1 MEAFYDLLQF
11 FIRQSWNFSVKEILR
26 LADRFKLVY
35 IENIHIQI
43 IGIRIIIPFFKS
55 TLKFLRMILWIDIE
69 RKAIDPVILDRFRML
84 LLIPLFDDRIDQ
96 GTQL

>member
-35 IENIHIQI
+35 IENIYIQI

-55 TLKFLRMILWIDIE
+55 TLKFLRLILWIDIE

-84 LLIPLFDDRIDQ
+84 LLIPLFDDRTD
-96 GTQL
+96 

>member
-11 FIRQSWNFSVKEILR
+11 FIRQAWNFSIKEIFR

-43 IGIRIIIPFFKS
+43 IGIRIVIPFFKS
-55 TLKFLRMILWIDIE
+55 TLKFLHLILWIDIE
-69 RKAIDPVILDRFRML
+69 RKAIEPVILDCFRML
-84 LLIPLFDDRIDQ
+84 LLIPLFDDRID
-96 GTQL
+96 